1 MTVLGPTLH
10 SPRFKTLLFW
20 EIIFYLIGVLLKWLT
35 TASSE
40 SQTLTWNQSVLT
52 EWSSR
57 GKHLFQLCRAPM
69 PS

>member
-1 MTVLGPTLH
+1 MIVLGPTLH

-57 GKHLFQLCRAPM
+57 DKHLFQLCRAPM